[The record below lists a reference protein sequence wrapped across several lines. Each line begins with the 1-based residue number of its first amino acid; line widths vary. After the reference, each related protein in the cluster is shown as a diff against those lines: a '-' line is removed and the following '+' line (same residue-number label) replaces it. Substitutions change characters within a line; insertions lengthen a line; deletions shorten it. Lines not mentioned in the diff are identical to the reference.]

1 MKIRQMLGAVA
12 GAAAML
18 LGGQASATAVALEL
32 ALLVDVSG
40 SVDSSEYA
48 LQRDGYKNAFMNATL
63 QANIASLTGGIA
75 VTYIEWSG
83 GGQQVTRVGWTHIT
97 DAASANSF
105 AAAVGALQYA
115 NSFGGLT
122 APGSALNFAAPLF
135 GTETGGAANGFESGR
150 QVIDVSGDGEE
161 NDGANTAAARTAAL
175 AAGVDAIN
183 GLAIGGAGLLAWYN
197 ANIVG
202 GTNSFAIQ
210 AATFADFNGAVL
222 TKIGREIQPVPEPTS
237 IALVGLAL
245 AGLGLARRRAV
256 KA

>member
-18 LGGQASATAVALEL
+18 LGGQASATPVALEL

-48 LQRDGYKNAFMNATL
+48 LQRDGYKNAFQNATL
-63 QANIASLTGGIA
+63 QANIATLTGGIA

-83 GGQQVTRVGWTHIT
+83 AAQQVTRVGWTHIT

-105 AAAVGALQYA
+105 AAAVGALQYSQ
-115 NSFGGLT
+115 SFRGLT
-122 APGSALNFAAPLF
+122 APGSALNFASPLF
-135 GTETGGAANGFESGR
+135 GTETGGAGNGFESGR
-150 QVIDVSGDGEE
+150 QVIDVSGDGEQ
-161 NDGANTAAARTAAL
+161 NDGATTLTARNTAL

-183 GLAIGGAGLLAWYN
+183 GLAIGDASLLAWYN